1 MFIYLSPT
9 YTHMTITNTMP
20 NTITNTITNTK
31 EEKKTNTTPVVKN
44 KANKNKI
51 NKNKAVHPRN
61 PLSYPYEMHRLPTEW

>member
-1 MFIYLSPT
+1 MPNMTITNTMPN
-9 YTHMTITNTMP
+9 MTITNTMP
-20 NTITNTITNTK
+20 NTQ

-51 NKNKAVHPRN
+51 NKNKAVRPRN

>member
-1 MFIYLSPT
+1 
-9 YTHMTITNTMP
+9 MP
-20 NTITNTITNTK
+20 NTQ

-51 NKNKAVHPRN
+51 NKNKAVRPRN